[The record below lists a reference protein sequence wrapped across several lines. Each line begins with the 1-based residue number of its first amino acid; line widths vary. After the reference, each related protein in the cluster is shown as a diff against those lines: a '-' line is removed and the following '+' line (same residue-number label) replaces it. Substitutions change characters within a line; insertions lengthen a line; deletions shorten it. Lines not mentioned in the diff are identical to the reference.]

1 MEPEALAEHLNLVLE
16 GLAID
21 HPVGTCVTNLTRL
34 SGGANN
40 ETWRFTWH
48 ETPLILRRR
57 PFSAE
62 SVENLDGNILGL
74 SLVDEAHIIQLAA
87 QTGVPVPH
95 IYTVL
100 ETSHPLGESFVMAF
114 IPGESIPQQWL
125 NADAF
130 SSARKGLAYEC
141 GAALAQTHT
150 VDCSQLPQSIKPLTL
165 ARRFDGIQRRL
176 QIFGD
181 VSPAMQFGLNW
192 LIDHAPEDVPCVLLH
207 GDFRTGNLLVNE
219 QGLSGI
225 LDWELAHQG
234 PPAEDLGY
242 LCAHVWRFGNI
253 EKPVG
258 GFGEY
263 ADLLAGYRSIAGWA
277 PDLESL
283 KYWEIF
289 AALNWGL
296 VCQTM
301 GALWHSGS
309 GDIERAAVARRRS
322 EAELD
327 LIYLI
332 DAWGTL

>member
-1 MEPEALAEHLNLVLE
+1 M
-16 GLAID
+16 
-21 HPVGTCVTNLTRL
+21 
-34 SGGANN
+34 
-40 ETWRFTWH
+40 
-48 ETPLILRRR
+48 RRHSFYEDDL
-57 PFSAE
+57 FSAE

-74 SLVDEAHIIQLAA
+74 SLVDEAAIIQLAA
-87 QTGVPVPH
+87 QTAVPVPQ

-100 ETSHPLGESFVMAF
+100 APPHPLGEAFIMAF

-125 NADAF
+125 NAAAF
-130 SSARKGLAYEC
+130 GAAREGLAYEC
-141 GAALAQTHT
+141 GEALAQTHT
-150 VDCSQLPQSIKPLTL
+150 VDCAQLPDTPSSRIASMASKG
-165 ARRFDGIQRRL
+165 AYR
-176 QIFGD
+176 
-181 VSPAMQFGLNW
+181 SSAMQFGLNW
-192 LIDHAPEDVPCVLLH
+192 LIDRAPKGASCVLLH
-207 GDFRTGNLLVNE
+207 GDFRTRNLLVNE
-219 QGLSGI
+219 HGLASI

-242 LCAHVWRFGNI
+242 LCAHVWRCGNI
-253 EKPVG
+253 KKPVG

-283 KYWEIF
+283 RYWEIF
-289 AALNWGL
+289 AVLNWGL
-296 VCQTM
+296 ICQTM

-309 GDIERAAVARRRS
+309 GDIEWAAIARRRS

>member
-62 SVENLDGNILGL
+62 SVDNLDGNILGL
-74 SLVDEAHIIQLAA
+74 SLADEAHIIQLAA

-100 ETSHPLGESFVMAF
+100 ETSHRLGESFVMAF

-130 SSARKGLAYEC
+130 NSARKGLAFEC

-165 ARRFDGIQRRL
+165 ARRFDGIQQRL

-219 QGLSGI
+219 QGLAGI

-242 LCAHVWRFGNI
+242 LCAHVWRFGKI

-301 GALWHSGS
+301 GALWHNGS

-332 DAWGTL
+332 DAWGNL

>member
-62 SVENLDGNILGL
+62 SVDNLDGNILGL
-74 SLVDEAHIIQLAA
+74 SLADEAHIIQAAA

-100 ETSHPLGESFVMAF
+100 ETSHRLGESFVMAF

-130 SSARKGLAYEC
+130 NSARKGLAFEC

-219 QGLSGI
+219 QGLAGI

-242 LCAHVWRFGNI
+242 LCAHVWRFGEI

>member
-1 MEPEALAEHLNLVLE
+1 MKPEALAEHLNRVLE
-16 GLAID
+16 GLEID
-21 HPVGTCVTNLTRL
+21 HVVGTRVTHLTRL

-40 ETWRFTWH
+40 ETWRFTWY

-57 PFSAE
+57 PFNAE
-62 SVENLDGNILGL
+62 SVEGLDGDILGL
-74 SLVDEAHIIQLAA
+74 SLVDEAAIIQLAA
-87 QTGVPVPH
+87 QTAVPVPH

-100 ETSHPLGESFVMAF
+100 EASHPLGEAFIMAF

-125 NADAF
+125 NAAEFDA
-130 SSARKGLAYEC
+130 ARNGLAYAC
-141 GAALAQTHT
+141 GEALAQTHT
-150 VDCSQLPQSIKPLTL
+150 VDCSQLPNTIKPSTL
-165 ARRFDGIQRRL
+165 AHRFNGIQRRL

-192 LIDHAPEDVPCVLLH
+192 LIDHAPNDAQCVLLH

-219 QGLSGI
+219 QGLAGI

-283 KYWEIF
+283 RYWEIF

-309 GDIERAAVARRRS
+309 GDIERAAIARRRS

-332 DAWGTL
+332 DTWETL

>member
-1 MEPEALAEHLNLVLE
+1 MGPEALAEHLNRVLE

-21 HPVGTCVTNLTRL
+21 HPIGTRVTNLTRL

-87 QTGVPVPH
+87 EAAVPVPH

-125 NADAF
+125 KAGAF

-141 GAALAQTHT
+141 GVALAHTHT
-150 VDCSQLPQSIKPLTL
+150 VDCSQLPQSVKPVTL
-165 ARRFDGIQRRL
+165 AHRFDGIQRRL
-176 QIFGD
+176 EIFGD

-219 QGLSGI
+219 QGLAGI

-332 DAWGTL
+332 DEWGTL

>member
-21 HPVGTCVTNLTRL
+21 HPAGTRVTNLTRL

-48 ETPLILRRR
+48 EASLILRRR

-74 SLVDEAHIIQLAA
+74 SLVDEATIIQLAA
-87 QTGVPVPH
+87 QAAVPVPH

-100 ETSHPLGESFVMAF
+100 KTSHPLGESFVMAF

-125 NADAF
+125 NASAF

-165 ARRFDGIQRRL
+165 AQRFDGIQRRL
-176 QIFGD
+176 QVFGD

-192 LIDHAPEDVPCVLLH
+192 LIDHAPNDGASVLLH

-219 QGLSGI
+219 QGLASI

-258 GFGEY
+258 GFGE
-263 ADLLAGYRSIAGWA
+263 
-277 PDLESL
+277 
-283 KYWEIF
+283 
-289 AALNWGL
+289 
-296 VCQTM
+296 
-301 GALWHSGS
+301 
-309 GDIERAAVARRRS
+309 
-322 EAELD
+322 
-327 LIYLI
+327 
-332 DAWGTL
+332 

>member
-1 MEPEALAEHLNLVLE
+1 M
-16 GLAID
+16 
-21 HPVGTCVTNLTRL
+21 
-34 SGGANN
+34 
-40 ETWRFTWH
+40 
-48 ETPLILRRR
+48 
-57 PFSAE
+57 
-62 SVENLDGNILGL
+62 GL
-74 SLVDEAHIIQLAA
+74 SLADEAHIIQLAA

-100 ETSHPLGESFVMAF
+100 ETSHRLGESFVMAF

-130 SSARKGLAYEC
+130 NSARKGLAFEC

-219 QGLSGI
+219 QGLAGI

-242 LCAHVWRFGNI
+242 LCAHVWRFGKI